1 MYAEDQAL
9 LSPLD
14 GNAAQASLEVPLDP
28 LASMRAQYEGLMRF
42 MLMVG
47 AGLEQ
52 MRCSGLRVH
61 SGFSGLSK
69 VVRSLRI

>member
-1 MYAEDQAL
+1 
-9 LSPLD
+9 
-14 GNAAQASLEVPLDP
+14 
-28 LASMRAQYEGLMRF
+28 MRF